1 MSYNSV
7 IHHEQ
12 GGSVLNINSTGS
24 LNVALGGAFN
34 MSGQQ
39 NIKSGGSQ
47 IIESGGYNIVNSG
60 AKQSVQS
67 GGCIVLNAGGSLIL
81 ENTSRFTIG
90 TAFVLWGTELPGNTS
105 APAGT
110 LFLRSAGSV
119 STLYINRT
127 VNNAGSVWKAAS
139 MLG

>member
-34 MSGQQ
+34 MSGKVD
-39 NIKSGGSQ
+39 IKSGACQVVSSGGSF
-47 IIESGGYNIVNSG
+47 IIENGG
-60 AKQSVQS
+60 
-67 GGCIVLNAGGSLIL
+67 
-81 ENTSRFTIG
+81 RFQFGPITV
-90 TAFVLWGTELPGNTS
+90 FWGTELPGTLTTS
-105 APAGT
+105 AGDW
-110 LFLRSAGSV
+110 FVRSGGSV
-119 STLYINRT
+119 SSLFINRT